1 MDPAYDD
8 DDDDDVTLPPT
19 HPFLMRDVLCCLLLL
34 TMEVKTFALSHV
46 LGDEE
51 LPSSFEES
59 EEKQAAKDKEVNSS
73 SVPVYKWSQDN
84 EDVTVRFQIPD
95 GTTKEKISCQIKADS
110 LDVRVEEDVLLSGD
124 LFGNVISEEST
135 WTFDKNRYCSIMLN
149 NKLRAIIF
157 FKFVDKCCL
166 PQKDYSLAT
175 EFKKR
180 AKHQSM

>member
-1 MDPAYDD
+1 M
-8 DDDDDVTLPPT
+8 
-19 HPFLMRDVLCCLLLL
+19 
-34 TMEVKTFALSHV
+34 
-46 LGDEE
+46 
-51 LPSSFEES
+51 
-59 EEKQAAKDKEVNSS
+59 
-73 SVPVYKWSQDN
+73 PVYKWSQDN

-95 GTTKEKISCQIKADS
+95 GTTKEKISCQIKADL
-110 LDVRVEEDVLLSGD
+110 LDVRVGEDVLLSGD

-166 PQKDYSLAT
+166 PHKDYSLAT

-180 AKHQSM
+180 AKNQSM